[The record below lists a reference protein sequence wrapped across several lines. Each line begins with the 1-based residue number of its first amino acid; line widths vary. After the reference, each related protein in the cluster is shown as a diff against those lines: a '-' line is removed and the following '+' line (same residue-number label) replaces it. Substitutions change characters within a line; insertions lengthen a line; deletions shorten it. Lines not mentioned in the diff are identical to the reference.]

1 MSAPQSRLDRIDWSS
16 YRATVTADPPSDI
29 PAVKP
34 ARSARSG
41 MIRSSMVYSSL
52 TLVSRFMGFARDLV
66 VTYYMGASATFVA
79 DAYTTAFAFPNLF
92 RRIFAEGAFAAAF
105 VPAYAKSLEKDGEAV
120 ADVLA
125 ADAMAALLAMTVAI
139 TVIAELTM
147 PWIVALYSP
156 GFAAVPGKAQLTIT
170 LTMITMPY
178 LPCMAIY
185 AHLSGVLNAR
195 NRFVLSAAAPILL
208 NIWTLVAVLP
218 THTPRDA
225 AVSASIGVIAAGV
238 TQAAL
243 LWWGVRRSGAD
254 VDWRLPR
261 FTPEIRQ
268 LIALALP
275 GAFAASVS
283 QINVFVSQFLVSHV
297 NGARTWLA
305 VCDRLYLLPQGLVGV
320 AIGVALL
327 PRLSRAVHAED
338 GRGAQ
343 SAMDEALTFSMSL
356 TLPAA
361 AAMIAMPFF
370 LTDGLYTRGEFH
382 SFDALQTA
390 MALQQYGWGVPAF
403 VLAPLLSRAFFAR
416 QDTRTPMN
424 FAIVSVVVNVVAGIG
439 LFHLVGV
446 AGIAAATSLASWV
459 NVLLMLGT
467 LTRRGA
473 YSPSPAAWSR
483 LGRGLLASVALGAL
497 LAMASHFR
505 PVIEHLFAGVHI
517 GRAIRAKELAVAATT
532 LAAALLYPLL
542 LVGAGGLTLAE
553 LRGAMRRSK

>member
-1 MSAPQSRLDRIDWSS
+1 
-16 YRATVTADPPSDI
+16 
-29 PAVKP
+29 
-34 ARSARSG
+34 
-41 MIRSSMVYSSL
+41 MVYSGL
-52 TLVSRFMGFARDLV
+52 TLVSRVMGFARDLV

-120 ADVLA
+120 ADILA

-139 TVIAELTM
+139 TVIAELAM
-147 PWIVALYSP
+147 PWIIAAYSP
-156 GFAAVPGKAQLTIT
+156 GFAAVPGKVQLTIV

-195 NRFVLSAAAPILL
+195 NRFILSAAAPILL

-218 THTPRDA
+218 THTPHDA
-225 AVSASIGVIAAGV
+225 AVAASIGVICAGI
-238 TQAAL
+238 TQAGL
-243 LWWGVRRSGAD
+243 LWWGVRRSGAH

-268 LIALALP
+268 LIGLALP

-327 PRLSRAVHAED
+327 PRLSRAVHAGD
-338 GRGAQ
+338 QGGAR
-343 SAMDEALTFSMSL
+343 SAMDEALTFSMAL

-382 SFDALQTA
+382 IVDALKTA
-390 MALQQYGWGVPAF
+390 SALQQYGWGVPAF

-424 FAIVSVVVNVVAGIG
+424 FAIVSVAVNVIAGII

-459 NVLLMLGT
+459 NVLLMLAT
-467 LTRRGA
+467 LARRGA
-473 YSPSPAAWSR
+473 YSPSAAAWSR
-483 LGRGLLASVALGAL
+483 LARGLLASLLLGAL
-497 LAMASHFR
+497 LALAAHER
-505 PVIEHLFAGVHI
+505 PLIQAAFHGLRI
-517 GRAIRAKELAVAATT
+517 GHAIGPKELAVAFTT
-532 LAAALLYPLL
+532 LAAALVYPVLL
-542 LVGAGGLTLAE
+542 LGSGGLTLAE
-553 LRGAMRRSK
+553 MKQAVRRGK

>member
-1 MSAPQSRLDRIDWSS
+1 M
-16 YRATVTADPPSDI
+16 V
-29 PAVKP
+29 
-34 ARSARSG
+34 
-41 MIRSSMVYSSL
+41 RSSMIVSGL
-52 TLVSRFMGFARDLV
+52 TLVSRIMGFARDLV

-105 VPAYAKSLEKDGEAV
+105 VPAYAKALERDGEEV

-125 ADAMAALLAMTVAI
+125 ADAMAALLAMTVAL
-139 TVIAELTM
+139 TVIAELAM
-147 PWIVALYSP
+147 PWIIYAYSP

-195 NRFVLSAAAPILL
+195 NRFILSSVAPILL

-218 THTPRDA
+218 THTPHA
-225 AVSASIGVIAAGV
+225 AAMAATWGVLAAGV

-243 LWWGVRRSGAD
+243 LWWGVRRSGAR

-261 FTPEIRQ
+261 LTPEIRQ
-268 LIALALP
+268 LMALALP

-327 PRLSRAVHAED
+327 PRLSRAVHSGDQA
-338 GRGAQ
+338 GAD
-343 SAMDEALTFSMSL
+343 AATDEALTFAMAL

-361 AAMIAMPFF
+361 AAMVAMPFF
-370 LTDGLYTRGEFH
+370 LIDALYTRGEFH
-382 SFDALQTA
+382 AFDAHQTA
-390 MALQQYGWGVPAF
+390 LAMQQYGWGVPAF
-403 VLAPLLSRAFFAR
+403 VLAPLLARAFFAR
-416 QDTRTPMN
+416 QDTRTPANSAM
-424 FAIVSVVVNVVAGIG
+424 VSVAVNVAGGVA
-439 LFHLVGV
+439 LFHVMGV
-446 AGIAAATSLASWV
+446 SGIAAATSLASWV
-459 NVLLMLGT
+459 NVLMMLST
-467 LTRRGA
+467 LARRGA
-473 YSPSPAAWSR
+473 YAPSPAAWSR
-483 LGRGLLASVALGAL
+483 LIRITLASAVLGGV
-497 LAMASHFR
+497 LAGASHVR
-505 PVIEHLFAGVHI
+505 PLIEQLFGHVRI
-517 GRAIRAKELAVAATT
+517 GRAIGAKELAILAVSL
-532 LAAALLYPLL
+532 LAALIYPVILLG
-542 LVGAGGLTLAE
+542 VGGLTPAE
-553 LRGAMRRSK
+553 IKGALSRKR